1 MKKTRICSIAKSI
14 YSQEYTVKKFNM
26 PRNVEIKA
34 KVDDLE
40 AVKARALE
48 LCGDGLKEKIVMSD
62 TFFKTPNGRLKL
74 RTSDQLKDG
83 APAELIFYDRSDEE
97 GPKLSDYALASSHV
111 PQDLSKVL
119 DMALG
124 IRGYL
129 AKTRWLYI
137 VGQTRVHCDRVDNLG
152 DFMELEVMLTDDQT
166 VEDGQAIADD
176 LMSKLGVKKSN
187 LLKGAYMD
195 LLENNK
201 DKPKSQNGQNNQL
214 HNKFFWSGSWWKIE
228 LFIFEN
234 TEKKSFETEN
244 HNWIKI
250 TLFQV

>member
-74 RTSDQLKDG
+74 RTSDKLKDG

-214 HNKFFWSGSWWKIE
+214 HNKFF
-228 LFIFEN
+228 
-234 TEKKSFETEN
+234 
-244 HNWIKI
+244 
-250 TLFQV
+250 